1 MRLPLDYRE
10 PLVLQVLGGF
20 STEEIARELSLS
32 STAVLTRLFRARNKL
47 RALCGVTPAP
57 DVASD
62 GARHVTCDEARLL
75 IGADPG
81 ASTPALEEH
90 LQGCAGVRAFL
101 RTEMRALD
109 EQLRRALAQP
119 PQSGRTRRAGPR
131 PWRQWALAASVVLA
145 ILAAGA
151 LWLLRPSDTLA
162 RDVVAHVQ
170 GEPQSWLA
178 TQHVDAQAIATA
190 LHGAGVALD
199 LTSDQII
206 YAQSCWFRGH
216 YVPHLVVRDR
226 ARTRDRAHPAP
237 RARRRSP

>member
-1 MRLPLDYRE
+1 M
-10 PLVLQVLGGF
+10 
-20 STEEIARELSLS
+20 
-32 STAVLTRLFRARNKL
+32 
-47 RALCGVTPAP
+47 
-57 DVASD
+57 
-62 GARHVTCDEARLL
+62 TCDEARLL
-75 IGADPG
+75 IGAEPG

-90 LQGCAGVRAFL
+90 LQGCPECARL

-119 PQSGRTRRAGPR
+119 PHSGRSRRAAPAL
-131 PWRQWALAASVVLA
+131 RQWALAASVLLA

-190 LHGAGVALD
+190 LHGAGVELD

-216 YVPHLVVRDR
+216 YVPHLVVES
-226 ARTRDRAHPAP
+226 ARGPVTVLILRHEHVDG
-237 RARRRSP
+237 RRSFDERGMGGVIVPAGTGSIAVLERGGGNSGNLEQLAQQMQRDVRWLPDGH

>member
-1 MRLPLDYRE
+1 M
-10 PLVLQVLGGF
+10 
-20 STEEIARELSLS
+20 
-32 STAVLTRLFRARNKL
+32 
-47 RALCGVTPAP
+47 
-57 DVASD
+57 
-62 GARHVTCDEARLL
+62 TCDEARLL
-75 IGADPG
+75 IGAEPG

-90 LQGCAGVRAFL
+90 LQGCPECARL

-119 PQSGRTRRAGPR
+119 PQSGRTRRPVPAV
-131 PWRQWALAASVVLA
+131 RQWALAASMVLA

-199 LTSDQII
+199 LTSDQIV

-216 YVPHLVVRDR
+216 YVPHLVVE
-226 ARTRDRAHPAP
+226 TAHGPATVLIL
-237 RARRRSP
+237 RHEHVDGRRSFDERGMGGVIVPAGSGSIAVLERGGGNSGNLEQLAQQMQRDVRWLPDGH